1 MAYGAILGKSTV
13 TQSQLNN
20 ASPYNWLD
28 NSDFTNL
35 VMQAGLNGKHGTTTY
50 MADRWIV
57 TGGTPTYTAGT
68 GVRFNG
74 LIQQK
79 LEFAPTGDV
88 TVIVKT
94 TSGYITSK
102 DSPENINTQV
112 SYYTGT
118 TNYVTIDSNGTDTIQ
133 WVALYEGNYKD
144 TTKIPTY
151 HPKGYANELATCQR
165 YYYQVSGLGARAAMG
180 LFNNSTLFLFPFFV
194 PVSMRVSP
202 TIVSQNT
209 GVYRMGANIIPG
221 KDITILR
228 RMPNNGYILQMTINT
243 PLPSPLGKTETGLL
257 SSSKNSATLLLS
269 FVADL

>member
-20 ASPYNWLD
+20 AAPYNWLD

-57 TGGTPTYTAGT
+57 KGGTPTYTAGT
-68 GVRFNG
+68 GVSFNG
-74 LIQQK
+74 TIVQK

-94 TSGYITSK
+94 TNGYITSK
-102 DSPENINTQV
+102 DSPQDINTQV
-112 SYYTGT
+112 SYLSASKQVMI
-118 TNYVTIDSNGTDTIQ
+118 NSNGTDTIQ

-151 HPKGYANELATCQR
+151 HPKGYANELAICQR
-165 YYYQVSGLGARAAMG
+165 YYIEYSAVNENRSFFVGCARNSSTLSTVINIGQMRLLSPTLVYEGSLKAVSGTQNIRI
-180 LFNNSTLFLFPFFV
+180 T
-194 PVSMRVSP
+194 RVSP
-202 TIVSQNT
+202 DTYVDYLFRINFSGSNFTSNYSYLIASQA
-209 GVYRMGANIIPG
+209 GGAKI
-221 KDITILR
+221 
-228 RMPNNGYILQMTINT
+228 
-243 PLPSPLGKTETGLL
+243 
-257 SSSKNSATLLLS
+257 A
-269 FVADL
+269 FVADM

>member
-20 ASPYNWLD
+20 AAPYNWLD

-68 GVRFNG
+68 GVSFNG
-74 LIQQK
+74 TIQQK

-94 TSGYITSK
+94 TNGYITSK
-102 DSPENINTQV
+102 DSPQDINTQV
-112 SYYTGT
+112 DYYTNGQV
-118 TNYVTIDSNGTDTIQ
+118 NRVTIDSNGTDTIQ

-144 TTKIPTY
+144 TTKIPAY
-151 HPKGYANELATCQR
+151 HPKGYANELAICQR
-165 YYYQVSGLGARAAMG
+165 YYIRYRNYYKFTASGLVSATNTAV
-180 LFNNSTLFLFPFFV
+180 FPFFL
-194 PVSMRVSP
+194 PCQMRTSP
-202 TIVSQNT
+202 TALFIGTLDQWRVRLNNVTKVNSIDIVSSSPINAQITVGLTVT
-209 GVYRMGANIIPG
+209 GYTLGSAA
-221 KDITILR
+221 ILY
-228 RMPNNGYILQMTINT
+228 MSDEAVIDFY
-243 PLPSPLGKTETGLL
+243 
-257 SSSKNSATLLLS
+257 
-269 FVADL
+269 ADL

>member
-20 ASPYNWLD
+20 AAPYNWID

-57 TGGTPTYTAGT
+57 IGGTPTYTAGT
-68 GVRFNG
+68 GVSFNG
-74 LIQQK
+74 TIQQK

-94 TSGYITSK
+94 ANGYITSK

-112 SYYTGT
+112 SYN
-118 TNYVTIDSNGTDTIQ
+118 TNGSVNFVTIDSNGTDTIQ

-151 HPKGYANELATCQR
+151 HPKGYANELAICQR
-165 YYYQVSGLGARAAMG
+165 YYIRYINYYKYAMTG
-180 LFNNSTLFLFPFFV
+180 ILTNANTAVFPFYF
-194 PVSMRVSP
+194 PVAMRAQP
-202 TIVSQNT
+202 TCK
-209 GVYRMGANIIPG
+209 IISSLNLF
-221 KDITILR
+221 KVRVKNVASITSL
-228 RMPNNGYILQMTINT
+228 
-243 PLPSPLGKTETGLL
+243 LGESSSELSIQFSAKL
-257 SSSKNSATLLLS
+257 SSSYTTGDCACLYMDKAATID
-269 FVADL
+269 FYADL

>member
-1 MAYGAILGKSTV
+1 MTYGAILGKSTV

-20 ASPYNWLD
+20 AAPYNWLD

-68 GVRFNG
+68 GVSFNG
-74 LIQQK
+74 SIVQK

-94 TSGYITSK
+94 ANGYITSK

-112 SYYTGT
+112 SYYS
-118 TNYVTIDSNGTDTIQ
+118 VSKQVVIDSNGTDTIQ

-165 YYYQVSGLGARAAMG
+165 YYIRYRNYYKYAMTGILTNANTAVFPFYFPVVMRTQPTCKIISSLNLFKVRVTSAASITSLSGESS
-180 LFNNSTLFLFPFFV
+180 STLSIQF
-194 PVSMRVSP
+194 S
-202 TIVSQNT
+202 
-209 GVYRMGANIIPG
+209 A
-221 KDITILR
+221 K
-228 RMPNNGYILQMTINT
+228 
-243 PLPSPLGKTETGLL
+243 L
-257 SSSKNSATLLLS
+257 SSSYTAGDCACLYMDKAAIID
-269 FVADL
+269 FYADL

>member
-20 ASPYNWLD
+20 AAPYNWLD

-68 GVRFNG
+68 GVSFNG
-74 LIQQK
+74 SIQQK
-79 LEFAPTGDV
+79 LEFVPTGDV

-94 TSGYITSK
+94 TNGYITSK

-112 SYYTGT
+112 SYFTGT
-118 TNYVTIDSNGTDTIQ
+118 TNYVLIDSNGTDTIQ

-151 HPKGYANELATCQR
+151 HPKGYANELLICQR
-165 YYYQVSGLGARAAMG
+165 YFIPMKLRGRTGIINVTQNLAFFNVSIPTQMR
-180 LFNNSTLFLFPFFV
+180 TLPTTYIIIIDNIVGIGTSGGSLVIAPTSIYVNDYNVIFTITAEGDFSGFRPLTPVAFFG
-194 PVSMRVSP
+194 
-202 TIVSQNT
+202 TQIQL
-209 GVYRMGANIIPG
+209 I
-221 KDITILR
+221 
-228 RMPNNGYILQMTINT
+228 
-243 PLPSPLGKTETGLL
+243 
-257 SSSKNSATLLLS
+257 
-269 FVADL
+269 ADL